1 MAILNEE
8 KGNIVVTYKMV
19 KIHPKKGSIS
29 GTILWRKIFLK
40 ISMTNWFHL
49 RLEIFL
55 KCTILYSQELV
66 WIFSIMI
73 DEWTRK

>member
-29 GTILWRKIFLK
+29 GTIL
-40 ISMTNWFHL
+40 
-49 RLEIFL
+49 
-55 KCTILYSQELV
+55 
-66 WIFSIMI
+66 
-73 DEWTRK
+73 